1 MENLKGSFIRPFDKS
16 HGGEVF
22 SVRIDQQ
29 TKETLKAVFIKLLNQ
44 ISTNVQVEQTFCN
57 EFFTTKKQKHED
69 SVSTSTT
76 SNNNN
81 SSNQPN
87 QLSRNPS
94 FSSGSSNSAINKN
107 LNE

>member
-16 HGGEVF
+16 HGGEIF

-44 ISTNVQVEQTFCN
+44 ISTNVQLEQTFCN
-57 EFFTTKKQKHED
+57 EFFTTKKQKFD
-69 SVSTSTT
+69 DNVSTSTT

-81 SSNQPN
+81 SNQPN

-94 FSSGSSNSAINKN
+94 LSSGSSNSAINRTQ
-107 LNE
+107 NE